1 MAIQI
6 DERFLSRSQSE
17 GESRSAELV
26 FLARATAGENEL
38 EVKWA
43 VINYAPLVYD
53 GMVAQGANLDQ
64 INATM
69 YEVAVQY
76 GERKRLEIGDVE
88 ITFDTTGAT
97 QHVTQSKATVGNYA
111 SPGVTPPD
119 FRGAI
124 GVTKKTV
131 EGVDIP
137 ARAWKWNERH
147 VVPELAVN
155 DGYRHVLGLLTGTV
169 NNVPF
174 RGKAPGEVLF
184 LGSTDSPRD
193 QDKREV
199 LFQFAFSPNA
209 YNLQI
214 GDIVVPF
221 KRGWDYLWVRYA
233 DDEDGDAKMPVKRPL
248 SVHIEQVHD
257 YTNFAQLGIGL

>member
-1 MAIQI
+1 MTIEI
-6 DERFLSRSQSE
+6 NERFLSRSQSE
-17 GESRSAELV
+17 GSSRSAELV
-26 FLARATAGENEL
+26 FLARATAGENEI

-43 VINYAPLVYD
+43 VVDYAPVVYD
-53 GMVAQGANLDQ
+53 GMVAQGAHLEQ
-64 INATM
+64 VNATV

-76 GERKRLEIGDVE
+76 GERKRPEIGDVE

-97 QHVTQSKATVGNYA
+97 QHVTQSKATVGNYTI
-111 SPGVTPPD
+111 PGYQPPN
-119 FRGAI
+119 FKGAI

-137 ARAWKWNERH
+137 ARSWKWQERH
-147 VVPELAVN
+147 VLPELAVN

-169 NNVPF
+169 NNIPF

-184 LGSTDSPRD
+184 LGATDTPRD
-193 QDKREV
+193 QDKREIE
-199 LFQFAFSPNA
+199 FQFAFSPNA
-209 YNLQI
+209 FGLQI
-214 GDIVVPF
+214 GDILVPF

-233 DDEDGDAKMPVKRPL
+233 DTEDDDASMPVKRPL